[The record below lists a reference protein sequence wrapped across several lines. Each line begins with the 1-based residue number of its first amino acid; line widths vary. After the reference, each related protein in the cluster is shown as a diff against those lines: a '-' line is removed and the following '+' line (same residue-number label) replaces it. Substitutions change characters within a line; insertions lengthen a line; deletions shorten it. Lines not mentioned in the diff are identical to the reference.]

1 MKAHSLVSRLAISTF
16 VAALC
21 LSSIGAFAQGGG
33 TDVRKLTTI
42 QSVSVDAGKTKDA
55 VTVKY
60 LNLPWGEKTFSY
72 MEDGG
77 NQYYSTRDWPFAQ
90 ITLTVKAKWIG
101 ADLEPGNY
109 VWVITPKSD
118 TRPMGLSIWKFTP
131 GASGTF
137 LVAGDVFTERP
148 KDAVM
153 VASKPVKFERGKP
166 LVDHLEISASAK
178 GKKAD
183 VMVHYGTRAIT
194 EEISLD

>member
-1 MKAHSLVSRLAISTF
+1 MKAHSLVTRFAFLAV
-16 VAALC
+16 VAAIVLGFA
-21 LSSIGAFAQGGG
+21 GAPGQAQEA
-33 TDVRKLTTI
+33 DKRKLTTI
-42 QSVSVDAGKTKDA
+42 QSVSVDNGKTKDA

-60 LNLPWGEKTFSY
+60 LNMPWGEKTFSY
-72 MEDGG
+72 LEDGG

-90 ITLTVKAKWIG
+90 VTLTVKAKWIG

-118 TRPMGLSIWKFTP
+118 LKPMGISIWKFTP

-166 LVDHLEISASAK
+166 LVDHLEITAAAK

-183 VMVHYGTRAIT
+183 VTVHYGTR
-194 EEISLD
+194 ELVEQLSLD